1 MRGNT
6 IIMILLAVVFGV
18 AAVFLANIWLSG
30 QRSLIARADRGAA
43 NTIVVAAKPLRFG
56 ETLTSDNLRAIPW
69 SAGALP
75 TGAFRTVKDLL
86 ASDAKGQRQV
96 ITAME
101 ANEPV
106 LAWKITGPGQ
116 RAGLAAVLD
125 KGMKAIAIRVNEVV
139 GVAGF
144 VLPGDRVDIL
154 MTRRGGKDGQ
164 QAFVDVLLQNIKVL
178 AVDQTADDRR
188 DKPTVA
194 RAVTLEVTTADAQK
208 LTLASQV
215 GQLSLALRQAA
226 NDKGENT
233 ERVTLS
239 DLTGDTPADVARRQS
254 DLDAKLA
261 EAQKRQQEQ
270 LSTIRDDVQTVG
282 SRLETRIG
290 SLEERLKN
298 EKKPIDPP
306 PARLEKPHVVVK
318 EVVKYVDP
326 PKPKVVSVGVTRGL
340 KRQVY
345 EVPSVEDGQQIDHT
359 GAVPA
364 TEAGEPATN

>member
-1 MRGNT
+1 M
-6 IIMILLAVVFGV
+6 
-18 AAVFLANIWLSG
+18 
-30 QRSLIARADRGAA
+30 
-43 NTIVVAAKPLRFG
+43 
-56 ETLTSDNLRAIPW
+56 
-69 SAGALP
+69 
-75 TGAFRTVKDLL
+75 
-86 ASDAKGQRQV
+86 
-96 ITAME
+96 
-101 ANEPV
+101 
-106 LAWKITGPGQ
+106 
-116 RAGLAAVLD
+116 
-125 KGMKAIAIRVNEVV
+125 
-139 GVAGF
+139 
-144 VLPGDRVDIL
+144 
-154 MTRRGGKDGQ
+154 
-164 QAFVDVLLQNIKVL
+164 
-178 AVDQTADDRR
+178 
-188 DKPTVA
+188 
-194 RAVTLEVTTADAQK
+194 TLEVTTADAQK

-270 LSTIRDDVQTVG
+270 LSTIRNDVQTVG

-298 EKKPIDPP
+298 EKNPIDPP

-345 EVPSVEDGQQIDHT
+345 EVPSVEDGQQIDLPERYRPPRPASRNELGAT
-359 GAVPA
+359 GQGSDAKRGTVRVKFMQVLRRPVPA
-364 TEAGEPATN
+364 MLMAASD

>member
-18 AAVFLANIWLSG
+18 AAVFLANVWLSG
-30 QRSLIARADRGAA
+30 QRSLIARADRSPA
-43 NTIVVAAKPLRFG
+43 NTIVVAATPLRFG
-56 ETLTSDNLRAIPW
+56 ETLTSENLRTIPW

-154 MTRRGGKDGQ
+154 MTRRGGR
-164 QAFVDVLLQNIKVL
+164 
-178 AVDQTADDRR
+178 TASRPSSTSSCRTSRCWPSTRR
-188 DKPTVA
+188 P
-194 RAVTLEVTTADAQK
+194 TTAG
-208 LTLASQV
+208 TS
-215 GQLSLALRQAA
+215 
-226 NDKGENT
+226 
-233 ERVTLS
+233 
-239 DLTGDTPADVARRQS
+239 RRS
-254 DLDAKLA
+254 
-261 EAQKRQQEQ
+261 
-270 LSTIRDDVQTVG
+270 
-282 SRLETRIG
+282 
-290 SLEERLKN
+290 
-298 EKKPIDPP
+298 P
-306 PARLEKPHVVVK
+306 
-318 EVVKYVDP
+318 
-326 PKPKVVSVGVTRGL
+326 
-340 KRQVY
+340 
-345 EVPSVEDGQQIDHT
+345 VP
-359 GAVPA
+359 
-364 TEAGEPATN
+364 